1 MIGNSASQVDRS
13 FGVALNLPAGINPQP
28 NDFILPP
35 SPAQGTIMDDDS
47 VIAAARFIKQSAPTP
62 APAPQPVLQSYS
74 VQKGASSRSFVRYV
88 DLVLNN
94 VNAATNL
101 ISSIASSAPR
111 IRLTNKGLS
120 GTSNSPVSLQGFAKS
135 NGTSVNIDF
144 GTKGLG
150 GSPTT
155 STADGSYLLE
165 MDLDANGSYETS
177 MRFHRL
183 LGDVNGDK
191 VVDGKDTSLA
201 NSSLNKS
208 GFNLPADT
216 NGDGKVNATD
226 VAYIRK
232 AQKRKILV

>member
-1 MIGNSASQVDRS
+1 
-13 FGVALNLPAGINPQP
+13 
-28 NDFILPP
+28 
-35 SPAQGTIMDDDS
+35 MDDDS

-111 IRLTNKGLS
+111 IRLTNKGHS

-191 VVDGKDTSLA
+191 VVDGEIGAARLFATIYKALGINPQKNYYVGSRPVPLTDPGTEPVKEVLA
-201 NSSLNKS
+201 
-208 GFNLPADT
+208 
-216 NGDGKVNATD
+216 
-226 VAYIRK
+226 
-232 AQKRKILV
+232 